1 MRNHKWK
8 KGDHVGFLG
17 GSKTSIVHAVDGDTI
32 TIRNTDGTLEKI
44 RGSSSYLIAK
54 RNDIASQALPEHMIE
69 DLRRNYETIDKI
81 DPVQPTY
88 VKLIGLLD
96 KLPQSALKQLAS
108 AKIKFISNLAR
119 NRIVDPTKPKPSLL
133 RQDLNRW
140 RNERAGRTPEEERA
154 HNAAASSLAA
164 KQIRATQ
171 KSIDRRL
178 NKANAEARGENAE
191 FIRNLK
197 ATERFKKSLKKMN
210 DGSMTGQSPFI
221 NTGKVRR

>member
-44 RGSSSYLIAK
+44 RGISSYLIAE

-108 AKIKFISNLAR
+108 AKDQCSSATSHEIESSIQRSPNCPSSGKISTDGA
-119 NRIVDPTKPKPSLL
+119 T
-133 RQDLNRW
+133 
-140 RNERAGRTPEEERA
+140 NEQAEPRKKKGRTMPPLLPWRRSKSELPR
-154 HNAAASSLAA
+154 SL
-164 KQIRATQ
+164 
-171 KSIDRRL
+171 SID
-178 NKANAEARGENAE
+178 G
-191 FIRNLK
+191 
-197 ATERFKKSLKKMN
+197 
-210 DGSMTGQSPFI
+210 
-221 NTGKVRR
+221 